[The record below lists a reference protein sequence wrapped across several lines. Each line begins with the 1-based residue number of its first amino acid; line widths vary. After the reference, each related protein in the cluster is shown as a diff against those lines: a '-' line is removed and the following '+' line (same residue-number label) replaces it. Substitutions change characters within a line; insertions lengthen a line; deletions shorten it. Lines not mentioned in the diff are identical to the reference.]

1 MKKYKRSELYALLK
15 DCNISDI
22 CTELYAE
29 IKDDNLSPMNS
40 GDKFIMTEL
49 RNKIKKYKNLKPAQ
63 YASIV
68 IIDGNIPC
76 LVFHRDNPGLDSNKD
91 PIIPRSISSIR
102 IPFQGE
108 NINQIIFKIYETR
121 EILDILADDDYQPK
135 YKSPYANCAKM
146 I

>member
-1 MKKYKRSELYALLK
+1 MIAKCEFNTLLRKYDTFHCQMLDFKHIEM
-15 DCNISDI
+15 DI
-22 CTELYAE
+22 NFYE
-29 IKDDNLSPMNS
+29 K
-40 GDKFIMTEL
+40 
-49 RNKIKKYKNLKPAQ
+49 

-91 PIIPRSISSIR
+91 PIIPRSIR

-108 NINQIIFKIYETR
+108 NINQIVFKIYETR

>member
-1 MKKYKRSELYALLK
+1 MKKYKRSELFALFK

-29 IKDDNLSPMNS
+29 IKTEELHPMLS
-40 GDKFIMTEL
+40 GDKFIMREL
-49 RNKIKKYKNLKPAQ
+49 RNKIEKYKSLKPAQ

-76 LVFHRDNPGLDSNKD
+76 LVLHRNNPGLDENKE
-91 PIIPRSISSIR
+91 PKLPRSISSIR

-108 NINQIIFKIYETR
+108 NVNQILFKIYETR
-121 EILDILADDDYQPK
+121 EILDILAEDDYQPK
-135 YKSPYANCAKM
+135 YKSPYANSAKL

>member
-1 MKKYKRSELYALLK
+1 MWSHYVELLK
-15 DCNISDI
+15 LGDINII
-22 CTELYAE
+22 NYYINTI
-29 IKDDNLSPMNS
+29 IKQNLSVR
-40 GDKFIMTEL
+40 EL

-91 PIIPRSISSIR
+91 PIIPRSISSIH

-108 NINQIIFKIYETR
+108 NINQIVFKIYETR